1 MHSEITRDIVAESKY
16 NFLKLICETSF
27 LLKKN
32 LIKNRKKQ
40 LSMSESNCSYSA
52 NTASST
58 D

>member
-16 NFLKLICETSF
+16 NFLKLICEKSF

-32 LIKNRKKQ
+32 LMKNRKKQ
-40 LSMSESNCSYSA
+40 LRMSEPNCSYSA
-52 NTASST
+52 NTAPSR